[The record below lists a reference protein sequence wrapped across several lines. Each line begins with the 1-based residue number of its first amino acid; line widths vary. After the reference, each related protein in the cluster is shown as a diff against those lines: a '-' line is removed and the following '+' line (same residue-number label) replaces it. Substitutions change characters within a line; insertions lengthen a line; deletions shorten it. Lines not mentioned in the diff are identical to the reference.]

1 MNITS
6 SLSPLQNKIMG
17 IPEHDLRLNLHG
29 ELRVGR
35 CELLAA
41 QTQVSHLA
49 LLSSDKSVDE
59 ERQLLA
65 QLCERYDVTPPKVH
79 ANSFCSTMGAFRL
92 KWERHNEYST
102 YTVYHAAP
110 FETPFAEPPISLVPQ
125 EWLVRLPGSVIAA
138 LHIALDHKKRPLR
151 TQEQLA
157 QLFSSKT
164 VIGSEV
170 TAGRAVAWT
179 DNQIHAD
186 GFGRILIHDVD
197 LNRRQA
203 GRLVQ
208 RLLDTETYRILA
220 MLALPLARKYIP
232 ELARF
237 DKRLAELTT
246 DNIKL
251 ESLEDEQ
258 NLLEKLTQ
266 LSAEIEQI
274 SALTNH
280 RFSASLAYYNIV
292 KRRVSE
298 LREKRIQGLQTF
310 QEFLEQR
317 LAPAMASC
325 ASVHNKL
332 ETLSTRVG
340 RTSSLLRTRVDI
352 TMEGQSRDL
361 LRSMDRRA
369 HMQLRL
375 QETVEGLSVVVLSYY
390 LVGLVGYAL
399 KAAKA
404 TGLGVNV
411 ELGTGI
417 AIPVVLGLVY
427 VAMRRLR
434 KMVGHA
440 ED

>member
-1 MNITS
+1 MNTTS
-6 SLSPLQNKIMG
+6 TLSPLQNKIMG
-17 IPEHDLRLNLHG
+17 ISEHDLRLNLHG

-49 LLSSDKSVDE
+49 LLSDSDSVDK
-59 ERQLLA
+59 ERQLLT

-79 ANSFCSTMGAFRL
+79 ASSFCATMGTFRL

-110 FETPFAEPPISLVPQ
+110 FETPFAEPAISLVPQ
-125 EWLVRLPGSVIAA
+125 EWLARLPGSIIAA
-138 LHIALDHKKRPLR
+138 LHIALDHKERPQR
-151 TQEQLA
+151 KQDKLA
-157 QLFSSKT
+157 LLFSSNT
-164 VIGSEV
+164 IIGSEV
-170 TAGRAVAWT
+170 VAGRAVAWT

-186 GFGRILIHDVD
+186 GFSRILIHDVD

-208 RLLDTETYRILA
+208 RLMDIETYRILA

-237 DKRLAELTT
+237 DTRLAGLTT

-258 NLLEKLTQ
+258 HLLDKLTK

-274 SALTNH
+274 SAHTNH
-280 RFSASLAYYNIV
+280 RFSASLAYYAIV

-298 LREKRIQGLQTF
+298 LREKRIQGMQTF

-340 RTSSLLRTRVDI
+340 RTSALLRTRVDI

-375 QETVEGLSVVVLSYY
+375 QETVEGLSIVVLSYY

-399 KAAKA
+399 KAGKA
-404 TGLGVNV
+404 AGLGINV

-417 AIPVVLGLVY
+417 AIPVVLALVFL
-427 VAMRRLR
+427 AMRRLR
-434 KMVGHA
+434 KMVGH
-440 ED
+440 DKN